1 MKHKYHWFTIV
12 ELLISMIVI
21 SMALLSILG
30 LLRVAVTYTNKTRQ
44 ETIAVNIAREWIEW
58 VYILRNTNR
67 LRWSWEK
74 DKHWLCND
82 WTCTQWLS
90 GNLALHT
97 LEYEDDTYGRI
108 PYYNTIWSLSSFE
121 DSILWDTNLLLSTG
135 NFIWGLSPDT
145 AGKFYRAIIG
155 LWLYQ
160 KDTNVVW
167 GNLINCPNWNAW
179 SDYINWID
187 INGNSFVWQC
197 SDSHPKEYRFC
208 SRVEYEKNFQWKV
221 ELCGAITNYQ
231 E

>member
-1 MKHKYHWFTIV
+1 
-12 ELLISMIVI
+12 
-21 SMALLSILG
+21 MALLSILG

-74 DKHWLCND
+74 DKQRLCND
-82 WTCTQWLS
+82 SSCTQWLS

-97 LEYEDDTYGRI
+97 LEYEDDIYWRI
-108 PYYNTIWSLSSFE
+108 PYYNNIWSLSTFD
-121 DSILWDTNLLLSTG
+121 DSLLWNTSLLLSTG

-160 KDTNVVW
+160 KDTNIVG
-167 GNLINCPNWNAW
+167 GNLITTCTNWTMDYNLLAQDW
-179 SDYINWID
+179 SPLW
-187 INGNSFVWQC
+187 NSPC